1 MDDKK
6 NRESNVKSAKKVK
19 RIENKNS
26 GFEKKD
32 RKSPMLRTDAE
43 RRHEVNIIINKLSEL
58 QLTMAYEPIRELY
71 VILNDYV
78 KNGGT
83 KDINIPFPTINKR
96 IKGILSETINQ
107 ECCICLKHEN
117 F

>member
-1 MDDKK
+1 MIKK
-6 NRESNVKSAKKVK
+6 TESLMSKVLKKLNVLKIKIV
-19 RIENKNS
+19 
-26 GFEKKD
+26 
-32 RKSPMLRTDAE
+32 KSPMLRTDAE
-43 RRHEVNIIINKLSEL
+43 RRHEVNLIIKKLSEL
-58 QLTMAYEPIRELY
+58 QLTMAYEPIKELY

-83 KDINIPFPTINKR
+83 KEINIPFPTINKR

-107 ECCICLKHEN
+107 ECCICLKHEI